1 MKNYILFL
9 SSAILFI
16 SCSSTSFNKV
26 MKSNDFDYKLKMAD
40 KYYGE
45 KKYNKAQQ
53 LYVELFPVFK
63 GTENFED
70 LYYKYAYC
78 SYYLKDY
85 MNAENL
91 FSGYLGVFPNSN
103 RAEEVAYMQSYCFFK
118 QSPKVELDQTNTLK
132 AIGMMQTFMNNYP
145 NSPRVADAQNI
156 INESRRKLEEKQFK
170 SARLYYDLQ
179 QYQAAGIYFQDLANQ
194 YPDSEKGDEYMY
206 MVLKSNFEFASKSI
220 SDKQEERFEKV
231 ITEFYE
237 FADRYPESSYMKD
250 AQNLKLISE
259 NNIKQLK
266 NEQTNKTAGS

>member
-9 SSAILFI
+9 FSAALLT
-16 SCSSTSFNKV
+16 SCSNSFNKV
-26 MKSNDFDYKLKMAD
+26 LKSNDFDYKLKMAD

-63 GTENFED
+63 GTEHFED

-91 FSGYLGVFPNSN
+91 FSGYLGVFPNSA
-103 RAEEVAYMQSYCFFK
+103 RAEEIAYMQAFSFYK

-145 NSPRVADAQNI
+145 NSSRVADALNI
-156 INESRRKLEEKQFK
+156 INESRRKLEEKQYK
-170 SARLYYDLQ
+170 SAKLYYDLR
-179 QYQAAGIYFQDLANQ
+179 QYQAAGIYYQDLANQ
-194 YPDSEKGDEYMY
+194 YPDSDRGDEYMY
-206 MVLKSNFEFASKSI
+206 MVLKSNYEFASKSI
-220 SDKQEERFEKV
+220 IDKQEERYEKV
-231 ITEFYE
+231 ITEYYD
-237 FADRYPESSYMKD
+237 FADRYPESPYMKD
-250 AQNLKLISE
+250 AQNLKQLSE

-266 NEQTNKTAGS
+266 DEQINKTTGS